1 MKRLTSPS
9 ILVQVALLV
18 ALSIGLSQALTA
30 AAILLMPEPRP
41 SGFDLAA
48 ASAAL
53 KGEPARTAD
62 DRPLTRRIT
71 DQPVADENTAGDP
84 MALALS
90 LALARVL
97 EVEPGDVRV
106 RVFRP
111 TDRPDPRMSEGSPTS
126 YVFTRPPAGPEA
138 SKDAP
143 TITWTEK
150 HTIERATPPTPGSP
164 ATGSATITV
173 DRDTQQVF
181 VVADQLTF
189 APFAA
194 SLRLEDG
201 RWATVEPPRD
211 WLSPWQARLLLALL
225 VSLLLVAPVV
235 WLMARRLTRPI
246 RLFADAAQR
255 LGANPEAEPLAVSG
269 PSELRRAIGA
279 FNDMQ
284 ASLRAHIA
292 NRTQT
297 VAAIAHDLRTPLTR
311 LRFRAEQA
319 PESLRDRLAA
329 DVEEMDALI
338 AQAMAYVRGETRQT
352 PPEPVDL
359 TALVED
365 CVRGFAETG
374 HAATLTPGPNVRIL
388 GQSTSLRRALT
399 NLIANAVHYGGQA
412 EVTLEQAPDRVAIHV
427 RDTGPG
433 IAPDRMDEVFQPFVR
448 LEGSRNRATGG
459 VGLGLAVARQIARA
473 HGGDVTLSNRAG
485 GGLEATLSLPR
496 NG

>member
-18 ALSIGLSQALTA
+18 ALAMGLSQALTA

-53 KGEPARTAD
+53 KGEPARAAD

-201 RWATVEPPRD
+201 RWVPTFPNARYLFARREYEHWEEMAAMYDENITVET
-211 WLSPWQARLLLALL
+211 L
-225 VSLLLVAPVV
+225 VSP
-235 WLMARRLTRPI
+235 
-246 RLFADAAQR
+246 
-255 LGANPEAEPLAVSG
+255 
-269 PSELRRAIGA
+269 
-279 FNDMQ
+279 
-284 ASLRAHIA
+284 
-292 NRTQT
+292 
-297 VAAIAHDLRTPLTR
+297 
-311 LRFRAEQA
+311 
-319 PESLRDRLAA
+319 
-329 DVEEMDALI
+329 
-338 AQAMAYVRGETRQT
+338 VRGT
-352 PPEPVDL
+352 
-359 TALVED
+359 VE
-365 CVRGFAETG
+365 
-374 HAATLTPGPNVRIL
+374 
-388 GQSTSLRRALT
+388 
-399 NLIANAVHYGGQA
+399 GGQLKS
-412 EVTLEQAPDRVAIHV
+412 VTFHRNMLGDPV
-427 RDTGPG
+427 PG
-433 IAPDRMDEVFQPFVR
+433 HTKPPISEIPNSEYRIKKISYEI
-448 LEGSRNRATGG
+448 LKN
-459 VGLGLAVARQIARA
+459 
-473 HGGDVTLSNRAG
+473 
-485 GGLEATLSLPR
+485 
-496 NG
+496 